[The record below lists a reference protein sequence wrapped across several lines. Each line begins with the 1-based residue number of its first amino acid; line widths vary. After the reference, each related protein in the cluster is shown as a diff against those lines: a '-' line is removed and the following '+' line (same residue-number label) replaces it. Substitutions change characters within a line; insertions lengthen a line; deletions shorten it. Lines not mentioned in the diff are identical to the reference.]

1 MYVQKEC
8 QLEFLGDQ
16 ELTGELQRGRRGER
30 DAVGER
36 NAPRGGV

>member
-16 ELTGELQRGRRGER
+16 ELSGELQRGRGRER
-30 DAVGER
+30 VAVGGN